1 MNLDFLPISS
11 ATCTASSLHY
21 RKTTAS
27 STTWTKAHHNK
38 IFTLR
43 TASSIVSVVVM
54 SNMNTNLPLEDAG
67 KRLFSDV
74 EDLEK
79 LTE

>member
-1 MNLDFLPISS
+1 
-11 ATCTASSLHY
+11 
-21 RKTTAS
+21 
-27 STTWTKAHHNK
+27 
-38 IFTLR
+38 
-43 TASSIVSVVVM
+43 M